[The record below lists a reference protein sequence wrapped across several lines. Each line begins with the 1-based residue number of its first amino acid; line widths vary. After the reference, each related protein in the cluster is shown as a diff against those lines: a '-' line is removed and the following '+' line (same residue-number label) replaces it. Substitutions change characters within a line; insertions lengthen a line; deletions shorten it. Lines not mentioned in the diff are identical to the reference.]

1 MEKRILDL
9 NLLLLYLT
17 GWEEDSRKNPGEKIY
32 RAWKG
37 YLFTTL
43 NTLADEKLII
53 QTKDTKSVILTDAGQ
68 QRAKQL
74 KDSLLN
80 SKGGPNGQW

>member
-53 QTKDTKSVILTDAGQ
+53 QSRETKSVILTEAGQ
-68 QRAKQL
+68 RRAQQL
-74 KDSLLN
+74 KDSLFN
-80 SKGGPNGQW
+80 SKGGSHGQW